1 MKNIQRTLVLG
12 CSLLALAGCG
22 ADEIVSPGT
31 GGNVTINNVT
41 NNPPPAPTPT
51 PTPTP
56 TQSLVTPANGCPTF
70 NDPDGL
76 TDEGLITGPTGTYR
90 VCALPLTIDANSRL
104 PFIPGLLYRLAGQTL
119 IGTDG
124 GPVAS
129 GADTDVTLTIDPG
142 VIIYASGS
150 SYLAS
155 TRGNKL
161 VAKGTRDRPIIFTS
175 RDNVLGLVGEDS
187 SSQWGGVVQLG
198 RAQVT
203 DCIAPGAVPGS
214 NDCEFALE
222 GSVTPARG
230 GGTDNEDDNGDL
242 EFVQIRF
249 SGFILGQDN
258 ELQGLTTIGTGSG
271 SKFDY
276 IQSVNSSDDGVE
288 FFGGTVNMKHL
299 IVYGSEDDSLDV
311 DIGVKSDLQYVILS
325 QRAVGDTL
333 IESDS
338 SNGGENDTPRTAVR
352 MANAT
357 MIQRVPND
365 QALRFRGGSDFTIVN
380 SVLIDASGRTGGTPC
395 LRVDDEETVQATG
408 PDERGPLVFRSMG
421 IQCESLS
428 RNGSFGGLNA
438 ADAAALFTGD
448 NSNNIAFAIT
458 LTNNYLNGANE
469 DGFTPIFNNTSLSSF
484 FEATT
489 FIGAVS
495 PTDDWTAGWTCNM
508 RLLTFA
514 PANTGSCTTLPVF
527 S

>member
-1 MKNIQRTLVLG
+1 MKNIQRTLILG
-12 CSLLALAGCG
+12 CSLVALAGCG

-31 GGNVTINNVT
+31 GGNVTINNTT
-41 NNPPPAPTPT
+41 NNPPPPPA

-70 NDPDGL
+70 NDPAGL
-76 TDEGLITGPTGTYR
+76 DDQGVITGPTGSYR
-90 VCALPLTIDANSRL
+90 VCALPLTINANSRL
-104 PFIPGLLYRLAGQTL
+104 PFIPGLLYRLTGQTL

-129 GADTDVTLTIDPG
+129 SADTDVTLTIDPG
-142 VIIYASGS
+142 VIVFATGS
-150 SYLAS
+150 SYLGA

-161 VAKGTRDRPIIFTS
+161 IAKGTRARPIIFTS
-175 RDNVLGLVGEDS
+175 RDNILGLAGENS
-187 SSQWGGVVQLG
+187 SSQWGGVVMLG

-203 DCIAPGAVPGS
+203 DCIASGAVPGS
-214 NDCEFALE
+214 NDCEFGLE

-230 GGTDNEDDNGDL
+230 GGTTNTDNSGELNW
-242 EFVQIRF
+242 VQIRF
-249 SGFILGQDN
+249 SGFVLGQDN

-271 SKFDY
+271 TQFKF

-288 FFGGTVNMKHL
+288 FFGGTVNMEYL
-299 IVYGSEDDSLDV
+299 IVYGAEDDSLDV
-311 DIGVKSDLQYVILS
+311 DVGLKGQFQYVILS
-325 QRAVGDTL
+325 QRTVGDTL

-338 SNGGENDTPRTAVR
+338 SNGGEDETPRTQVR

-380 SVLIDASGRTGGTPC
+380 SVLVDASNRTGGTPC

-408 PDERGPLVFRSMG
+408 PDERGPLVFRSLG
-421 IQCESLS
+421 IQCASLS

-448 NSNNIAFAIT
+448 ASNNIAFAIT

-469 DGFTPIFNNTSLSSF
+469 EGFAPIFDNTSLSSF
-484 FEATT
+484 FETTT

-508 RLLTFA
+508 QLLTFA

>member
-12 CSLLALAGCG
+12 CSLVALAGCG

-31 GGNVTINNVT
+31 GGNVTINNTT
-41 NNPPPAPTPT
+41 NNPPPAPAPT
-51 PTPTP
+51 PTPTG
-56 TQSLVTPANGCPTF
+56 SLVTPANGCPTF
-70 NDPDGL
+70 NDPEGL
-76 TDEGLITGPTGTYR
+76 TDEGTITGPTGTYR
-90 VCALPLTIDANSRL
+90 VCALPLTIDASSRL
-104 PFIPGLLYRLAGQTL
+104 PFVPGLLYRLAGQTL

-129 GADTDVTLTIDPG
+129 GDDTDVTLTIDPG
-142 VIIYASGS
+142 VIVYASGS
-150 SYLAS
+150 SYIAS
-155 TRGNKL
+155 TRGNTL
-161 VAKGTRDRPIIFTS
+161 IARGTRERPIIFTS

-187 SSQWGGVVQLG
+187 SSQWGGVVMLG

-203 DCIAPGAVPGS
+203 DCIASGATPGS

-222 GSVTPARG
+222 GSITPARG
-230 GGTDNEDDNGDL
+230 GGTDNEDDSGVI

-271 SKFDY
+271 TEFDY
-276 IQSVNSSDDGVE
+276 LQSVNSSDDGVE

-325 QRAVGDTL
+325 QRSVGDTL

-338 SNGGENDTPRTAVR
+338 SNGGEDETPRTAVR
-352 MANAT
+352 MSNAT

-380 SVLIDASGRTGGTPC
+380 SVLIDASGRDGGTPC
-395 LRVDDEETVQATG
+395 LRVDDIETNQATG
-408 PDERGPLVFRSMG
+408 PDELGPLVFSSLG
-421 IQCESLS
+421 IQCETLS
-428 RNGSFGGLNA
+428 RNGSFDGLTA
-438 ADAAALFTGD
+438 AQAAALFTD
-448 NSNNIAFAIT
+448 DESNDVDYTAT
-458 LTNNYLNGANE
+458 LTNFYLNGANE
-469 DGFTPIFNNTSLSSF
+469 DGFTPIFDPTELSSF
-484 FEATT
+484 FEATD

-508 RLLTFA
+508 QLLTFV

>member
-1 MKNIQRTLVLG
+1 VKYIQRSFIVG
-12 CSLLALAGCG
+12 CSLIALAGCG

-31 GGNVTINNVT
+31 GGNVTINNSTTT
-41 NNPPPAPTPT
+41 NNPAPAPA

-56 TQSLVTPANGCPTF
+56 TQSLVTAANGCPTLV
-70 NDPDGL
+70 NGVQL
-76 TDEGLITGPTGTYR
+76 TDENTITGPTGTYR
-90 VCALPLTIDANSRL
+90 VCALPLTINDSTRL
-104 PFIPGLLYRLAGQTL
+104 PRIDGLLYRLAGQTL

-124 GPVAS
+124 GAAPS
-129 GADTDVTLTIDPG
+129 SADTNVTLTIDPG

-161 VAKGTRDRPIIFTS
+161 VAKGTRERPIIFTS
-175 RDNVLGLVGEDS
+175 RDNVLGLAGEES
-187 SSQWGGVVQLG
+187 SSQWGGVVMLG
-198 RAQVT
+198 RGQVT
-203 DCIAPGAVPGS
+203 DCIASGSTPGT

-222 GSVTPARG
+222 GSITPARG
-230 GGTDNEDDNGDL
+230 GGTTNTDDNGEL

-258 ELQGLTTIGTGSG
+258 ELQGLTTIATGSG
-271 SKFDY
+271 TKFDY

-311 DIGVKSDLQYVILS
+311 DVGVKSDLQYVILS

-338 SNGGENDTPRTAVR
+338 SNGGENDDPRTQVR

-380 SVLIDASGRTGGTPC
+380 SVLVDASGRTGGTPC
-395 LRVDDEETVQATG
+395 LRIDDEETVQATG
-408 PDERGPLVFRSMG
+408 PDERGTLVFRSMG

-428 RNGSFGGLNA
+428 RNGSFGGPDA
-438 ADAAALFTGD
+438 AGAAALFTGD
-448 NSNNIAFAIT
+448 DSNDVAFTIT
-458 LTNNYLNGANE
+458 LTSGYLNGANE
-469 DGFTPIFNNTSLSSF
+469 TGFTPIFDNTSLSSF

-489 FIGAVS
+489 FIGAVD
-495 PTDDWTAGWTCNM
+495 PADDWTAGWTCNM
-508 RLLTFA
+508 DLLTFV
-514 PANTGSCTTLPVF
+514 PGNTGSCTTLPVF